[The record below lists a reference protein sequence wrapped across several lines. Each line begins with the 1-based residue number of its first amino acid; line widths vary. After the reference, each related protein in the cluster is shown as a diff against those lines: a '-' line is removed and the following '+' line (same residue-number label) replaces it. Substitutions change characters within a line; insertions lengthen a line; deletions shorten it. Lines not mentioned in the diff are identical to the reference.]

1 MQPTK
6 LTTDIEQ
13 FLQITI
19 GFVLSSKQNQ
29 DVYMIESKILI
40 TGIQLHRLGVIKLC
54 QLKHTPLLLHA
65 TSCSISHRTVRV
77 LLYQTVNAIVS
88 LGIMLIFLI
97 EQSQTELRLEVA
109 RNKYQ
114 KILII

>member
-1 MQPTK
+1 
-6 LTTDIEQ
+6 
-13 FLQITI
+13 
-19 GFVLSSKQNQ
+19 
-29 DVYMIESKILI
+29 MIKSKILV
-40 TGIQLHRLGVIKLC
+40 TGIQFHRLGVIKLS
-54 QLKHTPLLLHA
+54 QFKHASLLLHA

-77 LLYQTVNAIVS
+77 LLYQAIDAVVC

-109 RNKYQ
+109 RNTYQ